1 MVSFFVDGSPVSCAQ
16 GVSILDAALAAGI
29 YIPNLCHHP
38 SVNPLG
44 ACRLCVVEI
53 KGIPGVQASC
63 STTAREGMWVL
74 TDTPRLRKLRR
85 LSIELMLSEHP
96 EDCSSC
102 PVFGS
107 CILQSLLQYC
117 GASNGRLR
125 PTGKPIPINRKN
137 PLILHD
143 MFRCVKCGRCVRACG
158 ELRGAG
164 VLQYR
169 RGDDGEVTVGIGSQ
183 LLIDEGCR
191 FCGACVEICPT
202 GALRDQPDCT
212 AAGAVRDLAL
222 VPCKN
227 ACPAHIDIPAYIRHT
242 GRGEFRQANEVLH
255 ESVPFPGCLGYVCT
269 HACEMQCRHRFLDQP
284 VAIRQLK
291 QLAAS
296 QDDGAW
302 MSRVRFRPDTG
313 KKAAV
318 VGGGPAGL
326 SAALFLRQCG
336 HAVTVYEALPS
347 AGGMLR
353 YGIPA
358 YRLPEEV
365 VEKEVDQIRR
375 LGVEVLTGRT
385 VQAPAELLTQGYDA
399 VLLTTGAHQ
408 GVRLPIPGS
417 DLPGTLENISFLR
430 SVRMGVPVPLG
441 RQVLVLG
448 GGSVAFDCARTA
460 VRLGAQQVMV
470 ACLEAPDAMK
480 ADPEEIRQ
488 AREEGVALFPSQSFL
503 EVLGGPRVTGVRME
517 TVRSFHFDEN
527 GVPVIET
534 QPDSQRVLPCDTL
547 IFAVGQKPAHT
558 EQYGLDLVR
567 GAYLRTDGQAQT
579 SQPGVFAAGDV
590 VTGTRS
596 VIEAIAAGQSA
607 AAAIDRFLGGDGKPD
622 RSLRTP
628 APRPSFLG
636 NAPPPTGQPRTAV
649 QLRPG
654 AERGCDF
661 ALAEPLFSPA
671 QGCREA
677 GRCLQ
682 CDLRLDI
689 EPQKFWGDFHKRRGD
704 TP

>member
-1 MVSFFVDGSPVSCAQ
+1 MVSFFVDGAPVTCAQ
-16 GVSILDAALAAGI
+16 GTSILDAALAAGI

-38 SVNPLG
+38 SVKPLG

-53 KGIPGVQASC
+53 EGIPAVQPAC
-63 STTAREGMWVL
+63 STTAREGMRVS
-74 TDTPRLRKLRR
+74 TDTPRLRRLRR

-102 PVFGS
+102 PVFGR

-117 GASNGRLR
+117 SASNGRLR
-125 PTGKPIPINRKN
+125 PTGKPIPVNRNN

-143 MFRCVKCGRCVRACG
+143 MFRCVKCGRCVRVCG
-158 ELRGAG
+158 ELRGAS

-169 RGDDGEVTVGIGSQ
+169 RGEDGEVSVGIGSD
-183 LLIDEGCR
+183 LLIDAGCR

-202 GALRDQPDCT
+202 GALRDQPDST
-212 AAGAVRDLAL
+212 AGGTVRDLAL

-242 GRGEFRQANEVLH
+242 GRGEFRLANEVLH

-269 HACEMQCRHRFLDQP
+269 HSCELQCRHRFLDQP

-302 MSRVRFRPDTG
+302 MDKVRFRPDTG
-313 KKAAV
+313 KRAAV

-336 HAVTVYEALPS
+336 HAVTVYEALPK

-358 YRLPEEV
+358 YRLPESV
-365 VEKEVDQIRR
+365 VEKEVDQIQR
-375 LGVEVLTGRT
+375 LGMEVLTGQA
-385 VQAPAELLTQGYDA
+385 VQAPKELLAQGYDA
-399 VLLTTGAHQ
+399 VLLATGAHR

-417 DLPGTLENISFLR
+417 DLPGILENISFLR
-430 SVRMGVPVPLG
+430 SVRMGLPVPLG
-441 RQVLVLG
+441 SQVLVLG

-460 VRLGAQQVMV
+460 VRLGARQVMV

-488 AREEGVALFPSQSFL
+488 AREEGIALFPSRSFL
-503 EVLGGPRVTGVRME
+503 EILGSSHVSGVRME
-517 TVRSFHFDEN
+517 AVRSFHFDEA
-527 GVPVIET
+527 GAPVIEA
-534 QPDSQRVLPCDTL
+534 QPDSQQVLPCDTL
-547 IFAVGQKPAHT
+547 IFAVGQKPEHT
-558 EQYGLDLVR
+558 AQYGLELFR
-567 GAYLRTDGQAQT
+567 GAYLKTDAQSQT
-579 SQPGVFAAGDV
+579 SQAGVFAAGDV

-607 AAAIDRFLGGDGKPD
+607 AAAVDRFLGGDGRPD
-622 RSLRTP
+622 RSLR
-628 APRPSFLG
+628 ASALRPPFLG
-636 NAPPPTGQPRTAV
+636 DAPMPTERARTAV
-649 QLRPG
+649 QPRP
-654 AERGCDF
+654 AAQRGCDF
-661 ALAEPLFSPA
+661 ALAEPLFSPG
-671 QGCREA
+671 QGCQEA

-682 CDLRLDI
+682 CDLRLDL
-689 EPQKFWGDFHKRRGD
+689 EPQKFWGDFHKKKGD